1 MTQPRRIDKS
11 ILSDLLG
18 KFKEEMIMKFRY
30 IITIGADE
38 EPLCVSQE
46 REAGTVT
53 VLITARTLEEAK
65 RLFQGV
71 RI

>member
-1 MTQPRRIDKS
+1 M
-11 ILSDLLG
+11 
-18 KFKEEMIMKFRY
+18 EYRY